1 MDSRHLWLENLFRPL
16 VIGVMFGCIALS
28 LVEFVRLFFSAWDGT
43 YLVLVCVLA
52 ALEANYSY
60 RLVRARRLRG
70 GDLLR
75 FRLVELG
82 VLFLLVKVGSYVGQ
96 SWSGV
101 LESIQSWPSHVG
113 RLFDLETLAAF
124 FLALTSWHV
133 STQTTRD
140 FERLQEPPV
149 FSRYYVPPMDSLTE
163 RFFWGG
169 AVLLIAAGLTR
180 IGIAQLLN
188 LRRPSVPG
196 LVLNVLVYFLLGLV
210 MLGQVRFATLRK
222 QWQAGEI
229 EIADDLPRRWVRY
242 SLALISLA
250 ALLAFLLPTGYTM
263 GLLEVLGYV
272 LATILAALSLGG
284 TILLWL
290 ILLPFAWLMSL
301 FGGDPIP
308 ARPTEAPYQ
317 PPPVDSAGIGPPDW
331 FQILRSLLFWIIA
344 LGIVF
349 YVVRSYLRDHPELL
363 KRLTDLGLV
372 RALSRMWRALGRW
385 LGGWGETLRERIPR
399 AWSLRLGRRR
409 APSGE
414 SFGFFRLGALS
425 PRERVLY
432 FYLSVLHRAG
442 QRGFP
447 RRPAETPDEYRT
459 TLRPNL
465 PEAQAEM
472 DMLTQ
477 AFVEARYSH
486 HSVER
491 EYARRVRD
499 SWRQVKAALRELR
512 RKKDET
518 PQVGAVDSPAPSRR
532 E

>member
-1 MDSRHLWLENLFRPL
+1 MSTRPDGHPWLEHLFRPL

-28 LVEFVRLFFSAWDGT
+28 LVELVRLFFSAWDGT
-43 YLVLVCVLA
+43 YLVMVCVLA

-60 RLVRARRLRG
+60 WLVRARRLRG

-82 VLFLLVKVGSYVGQ
+82 VLFLLVKIGSYVGQ
-96 SWSGV
+96 SWTSV
-101 LESIQSWPSHVG
+101 LESIQSWPSHAY

-124 FLALTSWHV
+124 FLALVSWHV

-140 FERLQEPPV
+140 FERLHEPPAY
-149 FSRYYVPPMDSLTE
+149 SRYYVPPIDSLAE

-196 LVLNVLVYFLLGLV
+196 LVLNALVYFLLGLV

-242 SLALISLA
+242 SLGFIGLA
-250 ALLAFLLPTGYTM
+250 AFLAFLLPTGYTM
-263 GLLEVLGYV
+263 GLLEVAGY
-272 LATILAALSLGG
+272 ILAIILTVLSLGA
-284 TILLWL
+284 TVLLWL

-301 FGGDPIP
+301 LGGDPAPIRP
-308 ARPTEAPYQ
+308 AEPPYR
-317 PPPVDSAGIGPPDW
+317 PPPVDPSGLGAPDW
-331 FQILRSLLFWIIA
+331 FQVLRSLVFWIIA

-363 KRLTDLGLV
+363 KRLAALGLV
-372 RALSRMWRALGRW
+372 RALARMWAALGSW
-385 LGGWGETLRERIPR
+385 FGGWGAALREQIPV
-399 AWSLRLGRRR
+399 AWPLRLGRRGR
-409 APSGE
+409 SSRE
-414 SFGFFRLGALS
+414 TFGFFRLGALS

-447 RRPAETPDEYRT
+447 RRPAETPDEYRM
-459 TLRPNL
+459 TLGPNL

-472 DMLTQ
+472 DQLTQ

-486 HSVER
+486 HTVER

-499 SWRQVKAALRELR
+499 SWRQVKAALRALKR
-512 RKKDET
+512 NKDE
-518 PQVGAVDSPAPSRR
+518 AS
-532 E
+532 